1 MILRSLLLNSVA
13 CGRLSFWR
21 KGAKNCDEMAREK
34 NSIVERRVNSPAAF
48 SFCDSPHALDSLCS
62 PIFPFFTSRP
72 IKEPGSKLQS
82 QTNVVGKVLQL
93 SDSPIL
99 ILKKES
105 FLSVLNIPGP
115 PLFNVGIWQ
124 NWLRAQTLTFCSQHW
139 AMGRVQEGKNKR

>member
-82 QTNVVGKVLQL
+82 QTNVVGKVVQQQFN
-93 SDSPIL
+93 L
-99 ILKKES
+99 ILTKDTS
-105 FLSVLNIPGP
+105 PLPNIPIP
-115 PLFNVGIWQ
+115 SIQRWDITEQ
-124 NWLRAQTLTFCSQHW
+124 TRAQTLTFCSTLGQGW
-139 AMGRVQEGKNKR
+139 GEERKKR